1 MKKRF
6 YSHGKLLLSGEYLV
20 LDGVGALAVPT
31 RFGQAM
37 ELERTT
43 QPKIEWKSRDVDG
56 AVWMEES
63 LDIVALMKGEFPE
76 ETSDQAR
83 TLWKV
88 LRVAHQLNEKVLS
101 RNEGFKVETHL
112 TFPRLWGLGT
122 SSTWIANVAAW
133 FQIDAYELLDK
144 SFGGSG
150 YDIACAQHDYPI
162 CYRRYAI
169 PRVEKVDF
177 NPPFVSHLYF
187 VYLNQKQSSKKAIET
202 YRRRNKDVR
211 ELKNRVEAIAVA
223 MLGANNLSVFQDLMH
238 EHEQL
243 ISGIIEEQTVQEKL
257 FPDFEGSVKSLGAW
271 GGDFVLV
278 ASEKNPVAYFN
289 KKGFG
294 TILRYE
300 EMVL

>member
-56 AVWMEES
+56 TVWMEES
-63 LDIVALMKGEFPE
+63 LDIVALMKGKMLE

-101 RNEGFKVETHL
+101 QSGGFKVETYL
-112 TFPRLWGLGT
+112 TFPRFWGLGT

-133 FQIDAYELLDK
+133 FQIDAYVLLDK

-150 YDIACAQHDYPI
+150 YDIACTQHDYPI
-162 CYRRYAI
+162 YYRRYAS
-169 PRVEKVDF
+169 PCVKRVDF
-177 NPPFVSHLYF
+177 NPPFASHLYF
-187 VYLNQKQSSKKAIET
+187 VYLNQKQSSKKAIEV
-202 YRRRNKDVR
+202 YREKNANVR
-211 ELKNRVEAIAVA
+211 ELKTYVEAITRA
-223 MLGANNLSVFQDLMH
+223 MIEATDLKVFQKLMF

-243 ISGIIEEQTVQEKL
+243 VGSVIEQQTVQEKL

-289 KKGFG
+289 KKGFD